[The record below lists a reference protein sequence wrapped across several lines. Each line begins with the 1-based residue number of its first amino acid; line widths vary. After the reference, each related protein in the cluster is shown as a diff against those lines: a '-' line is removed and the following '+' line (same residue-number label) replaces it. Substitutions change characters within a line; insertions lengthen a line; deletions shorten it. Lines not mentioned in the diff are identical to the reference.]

1 LDIIQVENASVIFTR
16 VTKEKISLKTS
27 ILSKFTRGIF
37 GKFDKKKE
45 PFHALK
51 NISFNVKKGEV
62 LGIIGNN
69 GAGKSTLLRMV
80 GGIYQPD
87 TGRVDVK
94 GTVSTLLSLGAGFE
108 NELSGIDNIYING
121 LYMGIPET
129 RLHEILKSVI
139 EFSELSKFIDQPVK
153 TFSSGMRARLGFSI
167 AYFARCEIM
176 LLDEIL
182 GVGDKNFKKKSSEA
196 IKKLINS
203 GRTVLLVSHNTNT
216 ISDLCKRCIWLEKG
230 TVKMMSDTS
239 KVIDRYMERSS

>member
-16 VTKEKISLKTS
+16 VAKETISLKTS
-27 ILSKFTRGIF
+27 ILSRFTTGIF

-51 NISFNVKKGEV
+51 NVSFNVEKGEV

-69 GAGKSTLLRMV
+69 GAGKSTLLRLV

-121 LYMGIPET
+121 LYMGILET

-139 EFSELSKFIDQPVK
+139 EFSELSNFIDQPIK

-167 AYFARCEIM
+167 AFFARCEIM
-176 LLDEIL
+176 LVDEIL
-182 GVGDKNFKKKSSEA
+182 GVGDKNFKKKSTDA
-196 IKKLINS
+196 IKQLINS
-203 GRTVLLVSHNTNT
+203 DRTVLLVSHNTNT
-216 ISDLCKRCIWLEKG
+216 IKDLCKRCIWLEKG
-230 TVKMMSDTS
+230 GIKMFGDTDDIVNAY
-239 KVIDRYMERSS
+239 KK